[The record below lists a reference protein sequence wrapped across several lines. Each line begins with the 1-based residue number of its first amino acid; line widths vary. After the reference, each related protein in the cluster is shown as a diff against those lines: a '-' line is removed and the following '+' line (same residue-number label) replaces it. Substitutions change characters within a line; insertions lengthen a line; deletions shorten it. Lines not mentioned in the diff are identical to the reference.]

1 MFVLGFAKNNDI
13 VADISAAWNAIE
25 DALNRVLKNL
35 ACAVSQVCCQNL
47 IFYIEKV
54 LYES

>member
-1 MFVLGFAKNNDI
+1 MGFAKNNDI

-35 ACAVSQVCCQNL
+35 ACAVSAK
-47 IFYIEKV
+47 I
-54 LYES
+54 